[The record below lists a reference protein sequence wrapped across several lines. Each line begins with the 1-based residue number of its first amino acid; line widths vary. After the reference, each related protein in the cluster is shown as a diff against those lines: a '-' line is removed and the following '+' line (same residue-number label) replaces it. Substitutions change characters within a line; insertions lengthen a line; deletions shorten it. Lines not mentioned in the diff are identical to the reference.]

1 MIVFNLLCKICSVE
15 FEGWFE
21 STKEFN
27 SQKRKKI
34 INCPSCN
41 STTIKKTLTTPN
53 LSTKSNSKKEIKIKK
68 AMANNIKK
76 YKKIVEK
83 NFDYVGD
90 KFTEEAKKMK
100 YGETEEKP
108 IYGEATMEQTKEL
121 AEEEINVVPL
131 PWAPTKKTN

>member
-1 MIVFNLLCKICSVE
+1 MIVFNLICKICFAE

-41 STTIKKTLTTPN
+41 SASIIRSLAAPN
-53 LSTKSNSKKEIKIKK
+53 LSAKNNSKKDIQLKK
-68 AMANNIKK
+68 AVSNNIKK

-100 YGETEEKP
+100 YGEKEEKP
-108 IYGEATMEQTKEL
+108 IYGEATIEQTREL

>member
-1 MIVFNLLCKICSVE
+1 MIVFNLICKICSLE

-21 STKEFN
+21 GTKEFN

-41 STTIKKTLTTPN
+41 SASIIKSLAAPN
-53 LSTKSNSKKEIKIKK
+53 LPIKNNSKKDIQLKK
-68 AMANNIKK
+68 AVSNNIRK
-76 YKKIVEK
+76 YKKIIEK
-83 NFDYVGD
+83 NFEYVGD

-100 YGETEEKP
+100 YGEKEERP
-108 IYGEATMEQTKEL
+108 IYGEATIEQTREL

-131 PWAPTKKTN
+131 PWAPTKKIN

>member
-1 MIVFNLLCKICSVE
+1 MIVFNLICKICSVE

-27 SQKRKKI
+27 NQKRKKI

-41 STTIKKTLTTPN
+41 SASIIKSLVAPN
-53 LSTKSNSKKEIKIKK
+53 LPTKNNSKKNIEIKK
-68 AMANNIKK
+68 AVSNNIKK

-83 NFDYVGD
+83 NFEYVGD

-100 YGETEEKP
+100 YGEKEEKP
-108 IYGEATMEQTKEL
+108 IYGEATIEQTKEL
-121 AEEEINVVPL
+121 AEEEINVIPL

>member
-1 MIVFNLLCKICSVE
+1 MIVFNLICKICSVE

-21 STKEFN
+21 NTKEFN
-27 SQKRKKI
+27 NQKRKKI

-41 STTIKKTLTTPN
+41 SVSITKSLSAPN
-53 LSTKSNSKKEIKIKK
+53 LPTKNNSKKNIQLKK
-68 AMANNIKK
+68 AVSNNIKK
-76 YKKIVEK
+76 YKKIIEE
-83 NFDYVGD
+83 NFEYVGN

-100 YGETEEKP
+100 YGEKEEKP

>member
-1 MIVFNLLCKICSVE
+1 MIVFNLICKICSVE

-21 STKEFN
+21 NTKEFN
-27 SQKRKKI
+27 NQKRKKI

-41 STTIKKTLTTPN
+41 SSSIIKSLVAPN
-53 LSTKSNSKKEIKIKK
+53 LPAKNNSKRNIQLKK
-68 AMANNIKK
+68 AVSNNIKK

-83 NFDYVGD
+83 NFEYVGD

-100 YGETEEKP
+100 YGEKEEKP
-108 IYGEATMEQTKEL
+108 IYGEATIEQTREL